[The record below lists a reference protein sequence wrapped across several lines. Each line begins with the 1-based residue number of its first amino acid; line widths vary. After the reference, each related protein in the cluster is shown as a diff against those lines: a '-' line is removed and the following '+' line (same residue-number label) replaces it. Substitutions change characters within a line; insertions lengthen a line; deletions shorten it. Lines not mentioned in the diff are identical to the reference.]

1 MTSAERRAA
10 NPYNLRYDPVAID
23 SKWQARWDADRL
35 HEAASDDPRP
45 KWFALTMFPYTSG
58 DLHVGHWYAEAPA
71 DAHARFMRMRGYNV
85 MHPMGF
91 DAFGLPA
98 ENAAI
103 QRGIHPQ
110 TWTLDNVDRMRKQL
124 KTIGASYDWRRE
136 LITCMPDYYKWNQFF
151 FLKLFEK
158 GIAYR
163 AMAPVNW
170 CDKDQTTLARE
181 QVMPDGT
188 CERCGAVVYQ
198 RDLEQWFFR
207 ITDYADE
214 LLDHSK
220 IDWPER
226 INLMQTNWIGRSEG
240 AEISFGLDV
249 PGVDADEIRVFT
261 TRPDTAYGVTFMVL
275 APEHPLVPALTTD
288 DRRSDVEAYVAQ
300 ARRLTEIE
308 RLSADKE
315 KTGVPL
321 GTYCV
326 NRLNGQRVALWI
338 ADYALA
344 TYGTGAVMGVPAH
357 DQRDFDFATTYGLPI
372 EVVIAPPDWDGTPL
386 DQAYIEPGEMV
397 NSGPFNGITNEE
409 GKAAV
414 TGHLAENG
422 WGGPTVSYRIRDWLV
437 SRQRYW
443 GTPIPIIYCPH
454 CGTMPVPEDQLPVLL
469 PEDADFRPTGESP
482 LKYHEAFRKTT
493 CPQCGSA
500 DAERETDTMD
510 TFVDSAWYQFRYT
523 SPESGADNA
532 FDSQELKRWA
542 PVDLYTGGAEHAVMH
557 LLYARFF
564 TKALRDLGY
573 VDIDEPFKRLFNQG
587 IILGEDH
594 EKMSKSRGNVVNPD
608 EQIETLGADAVRA
621 YLMFVGPWDEGG
633 SWSTQGIRGI
643 PRWFNRLW
651 ELADIR
657 VHPDSGSAPAEISTE
672 LTRATHRTI
681 QKATEDIEAFQFNTV
696 IASLMTLTNTLSR
709 VENDNPGAATSDEWR
724 TAYDTLLLLLAPIAP
739 HLTEELWEKIGR
751 PYSIHQQAWPE
762 YDPELTK
769 SDEITLIVQVDGKL
783 RDRLLV
789 SADISQGD
797 AEGAAMA
804 SEKVQTAL
812 GGNDAARVIYVPGR
826 LLNLVTK

>member
-1 MTSAERRAA
+1 MSAERRAA
-10 NPYNLRYDPVAID
+10 NPYNLRYDPVELDA
-23 SKWQARWDADRL
+23 KWQARWEADRL

-71 DAHARFMRMRGYNV
+71 DAHARYMRMRGYNV
-85 MHPMGF
+85 LHPMGF

-110 TWTLDNVDRMRKQL
+110 TWTLDNVERMRKQL

-136 LITCMPDYYKWNQFF
+136 VITCMPDYYKWNQYF

-170 CDKDQTTLARE
+170 CEKDQTTLARE

-214 LLDHSK
+214 LLDNSK

-226 INLMQTNWIGRSEG
+226 INLMQANWIGRSEG
-240 AEISFGLDV
+240 AEISFGLDA
-249 PGVDADEIRVFT
+249 PGVEADELRVFT

-288 DRRSDVEAYVAQ
+288 ERRADVEAYVAQ

-308 RLSADKE
+308 RLSADKQ

-326 NRLNGQRVALWI
+326 NLLNGQRVALWI

-372 EVVIAPPDWDGTPL
+372 DVVISPPGWDGTPL
-386 DQAYIEPGEMV
+386 GEAYIEPGEMV
-397 NSGPFNGITNEE
+397 NSGPFDGITNEE
-409 GKAAV
+409 GKEAV
-414 TGHLAENG
+414 TRHLAENG

-454 CGTMPVPEDQLPVLL
+454 CGTVPVAEDQLPVVL

-482 LKYHEAFRKTT
+482 LKYHDAFRKTT

-523 SPESGADNA
+523 SPDSGADSA
-532 FDSQELKRWA
+532 FDPQEVKGWA

-573 VDIDEPFKRLFNQG
+573 LDFDEPFTRLFNQG

-608 EQIETLGADAVRA
+608 EQIATLGADAVRA
-621 YLMFVGPWDEGG
+621 YLMFVGPWDQGG
-633 SWSTQGIRGI
+633 AWNTQGIRGI
-643 PRWFNRLW
+643 PRWFNRVW
-651 ELADIR
+651 ELADVR
-657 VHPDSGSAPAEISTE
+657 VRAESGPAPTEIATE

-681 QKATEDIEAFQFNTV
+681 QKATEDIEAFQFNTL

-709 VENDNPGAATSDEWR
+709 IESDNAAAATSDEWR
-724 TAYDTLLLLLAPIAP
+724 TAYDTILLLLAPIAP

-751 PYSIHQQAWPE
+751 RYSIHQQAWPE

-789 SADISQGD
+789 PSDISQGD

-804 SEKVQTAL
+804 SDKVQTAL

-826 LLNLVTK
+826 LLNIVTR

>member
-1 MTSAERRAA
+1 MSAERRAA
-10 NPYNLRYDPVAID
+10 NPYNLRYDPVELDA
-23 SKWQARWDADRL
+23 KWQARWEADRL

-71 DAHARFMRMRGYNV
+71 DAHARYMRMRGYNV
-85 MHPMGF
+85 LHPMGF

-110 TWTLDNVDRMRKQL
+110 TWTLDNVERMRKQL

-136 LITCMPDYYKWNQFF
+136 VITCMPDYYKWNQYF

-170 CDKDQTTLARE
+170 CEKDQTTLARE

-214 LLDHSK
+214 LLDNSK

-226 INLMQTNWIGRSEG
+226 INLMQANWIGRSEG
-240 AEISFGLDV
+240 AEISFGLDA
-249 PGVDADEIRVFT
+249 PGVEADELRVFT

-275 APEHPLVPALTTD
+275 APEHPLVPALTAD
-288 DRRSDVEAYVAQ
+288 ERRADVEAYVAQ

-308 RLSADKE
+308 RLSADKQ

-326 NRLNGQRVALWI
+326 NLLNGQRVALWI

-372 EVVIAPPDWDGTPL
+372 DVVISPPGWDGSPL
-386 DQAYIEPGEMV
+386 DEAYIEPGEMV
-397 NSGPFNGITNEE
+397 NSGPFDGITNEE
-409 GKAAV
+409 GKEAV
-414 TGHLAENG
+414 TRHLAENG

-454 CGTMPVPEDQLPVLL
+454 CGTVPVAEDQLPVVL

-482 LKYHEAFRKTT
+482 LKYHDAFRKTT

-523 SPESGADNA
+523 SPDSGADSA
-532 FDSQELKRWA
+532 FDPQEVKGWA

-573 VDIDEPFKRLFNQG
+573 LDFDEPFTRLFNQG

-608 EQIETLGADAVRA
+608 EQIATLGADAVRA
-621 YLMFVGPWDEGG
+621 YLMFVGPWDQGG
-633 SWSTQGIRGI
+633 AWNTQGIRGI
-643 PRWFNRLW
+643 PRWFNRVW
-651 ELADIR
+651 ELADVR
-657 VHPDSGSAPAEISTE
+657 VRAESGPAPTEIAAD

-681 QKATEDIEAFQFNTV
+681 QKATEDIEAFQFNTL

-709 VENDNPGAATSDEWR
+709 IESDNAAAATSDEWR
-724 TAYDTLLLLLAPIAP
+724 TAYDTILLLLAPIAP

-762 YDPELTK
+762 FDPELTK

-789 SADISQGD
+789 PSDISQGD

-804 SEKVQTAL
+804 SDKVQTAL

-826 LLNLVTK
+826 LLNIVTR

>member
-1 MTSAERRAA
+1 MTSGERRAA
-10 NPYNLRYDPVAID
+10 NPYNLRYDPAAID

-136 LITCMPDYYKWNQFF
+136 VITCMPDYYKWNQYF
-151 FLKLFEK
+151 FLKLYEK

-170 CDKDQTTLARE
+170 CDQDQTTLARE

-249 PGVDADEIRVFT
+249 PGGDADEIRVFT
-261 TRPDTAYGVTFMVL
+261 TRPDTAYGVTFMAL

-288 DRRSDVEAYVAQ
+288 ERRADVEAYVAQ

-386 DQAYIEPGEMV
+386 DQAYIEPGQMV
-397 NSGPFNGITNEE
+397 NSGSFDGITNEE
-409 GKAAV
+409 GKVAV
-414 TGHLAENG
+414 TRHLAENG
-422 WGGPTVSYRIRDWLV
+422 LGGPTVSYRIRDWLV

-454 CGTMPVPEDQLPVLL
+454 CGTMPVPEDQLPVVL

-493 CPQCGSA
+493 CPRCGSA

-523 SPESGADNA
+523 SPESGADSA
-532 FDSQELKRWA
+532 FDPQELKRWA

-608 EQIETLGADAVRA
+608 DQIGTLGADAVRA

-657 VHPDSGSAPAEISTE
+657 IRAESGSAPADIATE

-681 QKATEDIEAFQFNTV
+681 QKATEDIEAFQFNTM
-696 IASLMTLTNTLSR
+696 IASLMTLTNTLFR
-709 VENDNPGAATSDEWR
+709 VESDNPGATQSDEWR
-724 TAYDTLLLLLAPIAP
+724 VAYDTLLLLLAPIAP

-751 PYSIHQQAWPE
+751 TYSIHQQAWPD
-762 YDPELTK
+762 YNPELTK

-797 AEGAAMA
+797 AEGAALA

>member
-23 SKWQARWDADRL
+23 TKWQERWDADRL

-136 LITCMPDYYKWNQFF
+136 VITCMPDYYKWNQFF

-163 AMAPVNW
+163 AIAPVNW

-288 DRRSDVEAYVAQ
+288 DRRADVEEYVAQ

-372 EVVIAPPDWDGTPL
+372 EVVIAPPNWDGTPL

-409 GKAAV
+409 GKATV

-454 CGTMPVPEDQLPVLL
+454 CGTVPVPEDQLPVVL

-532 FDSQELKRWA
+532 FDPQELKRWA

-643 PRWFNRLW
+643 PRWFNRVW

-657 VHPDSGSAPAEISTE
+657 VHAESGSAPGEIATE
-672 LTRATHRTI
+672 LTRAMHRTI

-769 SDEITLIVQVDGKL
+769 SDVITLIVQVDGKL

>member
-1 MTSAERRAA
+1 MSAERRAA
-10 NPYNLRYDPVAID
+10 NPYNLRYDPVELDA
-23 SKWQARWDADRL
+23 KWQARWEADRL

-71 DAHARFMRMRGYNV
+71 DAHARYMRMRGYNV
-85 MHPMGF
+85 LHPMGF

-110 TWTLDNVDRMRKQL
+110 TWTLDNVERMRKQL

-136 LITCMPDYYKWNQFF
+136 VITCMPDYYKWNQYF

-170 CDKDQTTLARE
+170 CEKDQTTLARE

-214 LLDHSK
+214 LLDNSK

-226 INLMQTNWIGRSEG
+226 INLMQANWIGRSEG
-240 AEISFGLDV
+240 AEISFGLDA
-249 PGVDADEIRVFT
+249 PGVEADELRVFT

-275 APEHPLVPALTTD
+275 APEHPLVPALTAD
-288 DRRSDVEAYVAQ
+288 ERRADVEAYVAQ

-308 RLSADKE
+308 RLSADKQ

-326 NRLNGQRVALWI
+326 NLLNGQRVALWI

-372 EVVIAPPDWDGTPL
+372 DVVISPPGWDGSPL
-386 DQAYIEPGEMV
+386 DEAYIEPGEMV
-397 NSGPFNGITNEE
+397 NSGPFDGITNEE
-409 GKAAV
+409 GKEAV
-414 TGHLAENG
+414 TRHLAENG

-454 CGTMPVPEDQLPVLL
+454 CGTVPVAEDQLPVVL

-482 LKYHEAFRKTT
+482 LKYHDAFRKTT

-523 SPESGADNA
+523 SPDSGADSA
-532 FDSQELKRWA
+532 FDPQELKGWA

-573 VDIDEPFKRLFNQG
+573 LDFDEPFTRLFNQG

-608 EQIETLGADAVRA
+608 EQIATLGADAVRA
-621 YLMFVGPWDEGG
+621 YLMFVGPWDQGG
-633 SWSTQGIRGI
+633 AWNTQGIRGI
-643 PRWFNRLW
+643 PRWFNRVW
-651 ELADIR
+651 ELADVR
-657 VHPDSGSAPAEISTE
+657 LRAESGPAPTEIAAD

-681 QKATEDIEAFQFNTV
+681 QKATEDIEAFQFNTL

-709 VENDNPGAATSDEWR
+709 IESDNAAAATSDEWR
-724 TAYDTLLLLLAPIAP
+724 TAYDTILLLLAPIAP

-762 YDPELTK
+762 FDPELTK

-789 SADISQGD
+789 PSDISQGD

-804 SEKVQTAL
+804 SDKVQTAL

-826 LLNLVTK
+826 LLNIVTR